1 MRMRIAL
8 LVFCLLASNGA
19 SAKNGSGSDAGNGG
33 GLAEK
38 NVIFAYMNLEK
49 YTDLCLESGLCR
61 LTGPER
67 ALLTKIRGAL
77 SAEKAKEGQIIF
89 RSEKEQPGFFEIEGQ
104 PRVAKTGNSVG
115 DPIYVNTDLLYYP
128 VSGEMRAVDIPLS
141 VSILVHELG
150 HHQGVKDH
158 AALDILGSKLQALLL
173 TQSQRAEFWNGNAA
187 LITYQLNAVRRD
199 EDKKKLNAV
208 DQLLLENDWNG
219 GSELISLTEK
229 VVAGIGCPGGSLKP
243 LGIRFYNLH
252 EERGVK
258 FDKKNRLLTKPVQ
271 AWYILSCSPGA
282 ESDHGDVEIELGFK
296 KLLDGSFRFL
306 PELTRVSQIS
316 CLKDVRACK

>member
-1 MRMRIAL
+1 MRMRIVL
-8 LVFCLLASNGA
+8 MMFSLLAANIA
-19 SAKNGSGSDAGNGG
+19 AAKNGSGSDAGNGG

-38 NVIFAYMNLEK
+38 NVTFAYMNLEK
-49 YTDLCLESGLCR
+49 YADLCLGTGLCR
-61 LTGPER
+61 LMSPEKD
-67 ALLTKIRGAL
+67 LLAKIRGAL
-77 SAEKAKEGQIIF
+77 PAEKAKEGQIVF
-89 RSEKEQPGFFEIEGQ
+89 RSEKDKPGFFQIEGQ
-104 PRVAKTGNSVG
+104 LRVAKTGNSVG

-158 AALDILGSKLQALLL
+158 AALDVLGSKLQALLL

-219 GSELISLTEK
+219 GSELVSLTEK
-229 VVAGIGCPGGSLKP
+229 VLAGIRCPEGATKP
-243 LGIRFYNLH
+243 LSIRFYNLH
-252 EERGVK
+252 EERGVT
-258 FDKKNRLLTKPVQ
+258 FDKKNQILKKPVQ
-271 AWYILSCSPGA
+271 AWYILSCSPGT
-282 ESDHGDVEIELGFK
+282 ESDHGNVEIELGFK
-296 KLLDGSFRFL
+296 KLPDGSFRFQ
-306 PELTRVSQIS
+306 PELTQVSQIS
-316 CLKDVRACK
+316 CLKDVRVCK